1 MAAGSQRRRRII
13 ASALILG
20 GVAVAFYITFI
31 VMAVTRA

>member
-1 MAAGSQRRRRII
+1 MAARSQQRRRII
-13 ASALILG
+13 ASALILA